1 MSTSSGRLIH
11 PHPSLLPNVSFS
23 SSPTPSSPNHS
34 TRSLPPPL
42 PTPECDHPLRYL
54 CNAMSIHHSNTGRN
68 WPKFMERLC
77 ATEASL
83 SKWVPDQV
91 RSNSFA
97 CVRVPD
103 RIFVPVR
110 IACWWLCSDQSHFC
124 CIAFNYPSM
133 VGPGSGRFYQ
143 ILLCATVIFIPT
155 IVINKWSSTE
165 TKECCYTTLFAET
178 VLKPPFFTPKSTKS
192 NDDLDASLYF

>member
-1 MSTSSGRLIH
+1 
-11 PHPSLLPNVSFS
+11 
-23 SSPTPSSPNHS
+23 
-34 TRSLPPPL
+34 
-42 PTPECDHPLRYL
+42 
-54 CNAMSIHHSNTGRN
+54 MSIHHSNTGRN
-68 WPKFMERLC
+68 WPKCMERLC

-165 TKECCYTTLFAET
+165 TKECRSIRHSLLKLCSNHHSLHLKVRKATMTLTQVSIFSFG
-178 VLKPPFFTPKSTKS
+178 PS
-192 NDDLDASLYF
+192 NSPTCDHLV